1 VAGQPRARGQ
11 ADSDDIDSGPDLH
24 ASHDKQ
30 AKEVFETAAS
40 LFFEEES
47 GIYTPGPRDRHPG
60 CLTRSPHTHPVRP
73 LPAS

>member
-1 VAGQPRARGQ
+1 VAGQTRARGQ

-40 LFFEEES
+40 LFIEEES
-47 GIYTPGPRDRHPG
+47 GT
-60 CLTRSPHTHPVRP
+60 CTARSP
-73 LPAS
+73 

>member
-40 LFFEEES
+40 LFIEEES
-47 GIYTPGPRDRHPG
+47 GT
-60 CLTRSPHTHPVRP
+60 CTARSP
-73 LPAS
+73 